1 MNEHITNNDLQD
13 LMEKFL
19 AENPYA
25 DSFELARFMYNTGY
39 EAGES
44 GDGNF

>member
-1 MNEHITNNDLQD
+1 MNAHITNEDLQL
-13 LMEKFL
+13 LMEKFIS
-19 AENPYA
+19 ENPYA
-25 DSFELARFMYNTGY
+25 DSFELAWFMYNTGY